1 MSRTGQR
8 FLLLILIGIACV
20 RTMAA
25 AERWSIGLT
34 AADGR
39 IDAFVV
45 AGPQPS
51 APTVLLIG
59 GLQGSDETVETVT
72 AEITA
77 FEALPQTRRPF
88 RLIALP
94 LANPDK
100 RPLQFPPS
108 GTGYRDNAES
118 HVLWR
123 WIGIQAPDLVVIAG
137 ESDAGLAAALSQTA
151 AGFVGTIPEPRRPG
165 EVWNPAIPAF
175 ADCPFRGAPR
185 DQPATR
191 AIAAA
196 ACR

>member
-8 FLLLILIGIACV
+8 FIISILVCIALV
-20 RTMAA
+20 GTIAA

-39 IDAFVV
+39 IDAGVV

-59 GLQGSDETVETVT
+59 GLQGADATVETVT
-72 AEITA
+72 AEMTA

-88 RLIALP
+88 RLVALP

-100 RPLQFPPS
+100 RALQFPPS
-108 GTGYRDNAES
+108 GTAYRDNAES

-123 WIGIQAPDLVVIAG
+123 WIGIQAPDLVVIA
-137 ESDAGLAAALSQTA
+137 
-151 AGFVGTIPEPRRPG
+151 
-165 EVWNPAIPAF
+165 
-175 ADCPFRGAPR
+175 
-185 DQPATR
+185 
-191 AIAAA
+191 
-196 ACR
+196 